1 MHTVNFALILLL
13 VHYGIAQ
20 EPDVLE
26 KRGGGRPFTLVDKRA
41 GGRFFKI
48 EDVDALEKRGGGR
61 PFYTQTDEKR
71 GGGRSFRLSSLGE
84 KRMAA
89 QKIAMPELDF
99 YEGALAEI
107 GNWPFIEK
115 RAGARSFPVL
125 EDLLEKRRIY
135 DAFSRFP

>member
-1 MHTVNFALILLL
+1 
-13 VHYGIAQ
+13 
-20 EPDVLE
+20 
-26 KRGGGRPFTLVDKRA
+26 
-41 GGRFFKI
+41 
-48 EDVDALEKRGGGR
+48 
-61 PFYTQTDEKR
+61 
-71 GGGRSFRLSSLGE
+71 
-84 KRMAA
+84 MAA

-135 DAFSRFP
+135 DAFSSVVRAIILNETWNGGRANYKKR